1 MVRLNFSA
9 MPQSKLPLN
18 VNDVCQTN
26 GIQVVIKL
34 VVNSVSVE
42 LCTRWFLLV
51 NKKYFV
57 SPTKTG

>member
-1 MVRLNFSA
+1 

-34 VVNSVSVE
+34 VVNLVSVE
-42 LCTRWFLLV
+42 LCTMWYLLV
-51 NKKYFV
+51 NKKNFV